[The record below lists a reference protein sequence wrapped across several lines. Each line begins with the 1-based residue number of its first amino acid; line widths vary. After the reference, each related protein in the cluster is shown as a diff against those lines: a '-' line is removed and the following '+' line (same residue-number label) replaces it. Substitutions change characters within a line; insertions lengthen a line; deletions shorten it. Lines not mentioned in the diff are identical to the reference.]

1 LVCQLETYFGLVQDC
16 FGLVQGCFASV
27 RFKGASAVQGCFS
40 LVRFGSRFLQFG
52 SVQGCFSS
60 SRLLQFG
67 LIQFKIPSVWFKVA
81 LVVQGA
87 FVGAWSCKWF
97 KVASSVCFKVICF
110 GSRILRFSSRLLL
123 WFKVMS
129 IGGWFSSFGFIWFKV
144 ASLQILM
151 LVRFKADNHFSFG
164 WELYFGA
171 SVTSEG
177 SLEFYRCFYEYGFSN
192 LLQLGDCKSTAFH
205 RVWPPQEVIHETT
218 PITSREP
225 MRG

>member
-1 LVCQLETYFGLVQDC
+1 LLQFGLVW
-16 FGLVQGCFASV
+16 FKIPLV
-27 RFKGASAVQGCFS
+27 
-40 LVRFGSRFLQFG
+40 QFG

-67 LIQFKIPSVWFKVA
+67 LVRFKIPSVWFKDA

-87 FVGAWSCKWF
+87 FIGAWSCQWF
-97 KVASSVCFKVICF
+97 KVASSVRFKVICF
-110 GSRILRFSSRLLL
+110 GSRILWFSSRLLL

-129 IGGWFSSFGFIWFKV
+129 IGSWFSSISFIWFKV

-151 LVRFKADNHFSFG
+151 LVWFKADNYFSFG

-177 SLEFYRCFYEYGFSN
+177 SLEFYRQF
-192 LLQLGDCKSTAFH
+192 
-205 RVWPPQEVIHETT
+205 
-218 PITSREP
+218 
-225 MRG
+225 